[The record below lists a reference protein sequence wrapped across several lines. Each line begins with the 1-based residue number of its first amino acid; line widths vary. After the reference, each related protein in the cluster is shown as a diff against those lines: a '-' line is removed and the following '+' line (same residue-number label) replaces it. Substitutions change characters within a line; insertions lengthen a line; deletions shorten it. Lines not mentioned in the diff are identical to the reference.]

1 MGRGKALA
9 RALFLLAVFAIIA
22 ASAAALGVAR
32 DYGYLHASI
41 LSGSEAG
48 HYHTV
53 AAHLSERARRQR
65 GTLTVIAT
73 EGSVENVN
81 RLIAGRTR
89 CIEMFALIQDGTPV
103 PADARFEL
111 LGRLPQPESLLLLGR
126 NGQNIHSLADLRGMS
141 VGIGPEGSGTAL
153 LMQQLFGDRDLR
165 DLDVRLSKHE
175 LSEQADLVAEGKLD
189 LAAIVMQED
198 AEFLSTM
205 IRQHA
210 LDIVAPEDIQGLIGR
225 HPWLSLGQIPAG
237 RYDLVRHMPAVAKP
251 VARLNTLLVASPCA
265 PRADRIAL
273 LALTAAE
280 LPGFLRAN
288 PPASTSSA
296 TVLPLASE
304 AHQFFLSGEPEVA
317 DRYFPWL
324 VNVMSPAYWVYLFM
338 AVTIV
343 FKAMNIFS
351 KFRLWRIDAARERL
365 ETRLKELVNA
375 GLTHSQ
381 IRAISA
387 ERTMAAPEARAGVRS
402 IMDQL
407 VALRARCQRYT
418 SSLFTPMGDEMFYRY
433 QQSLIDE
440 AITTLAA
447 LIQRPSP
454 SLRAQAN

>member
-1 MGRGKALA
+1 
-9 RALFLLAVFAIIA
+9 
-22 ASAAALGVAR
+22 
-32 DYGYLHASI
+32 
-41 LSGSEAG
+41 
-48 HYHTV
+48 
-53 AAHLSERARRQR
+53 
-65 GTLTVIAT
+65 
-73 EGSVENVN
+73 
-81 RLIAGRTR
+81 
-89 CIEMFALIQDGTPV
+89 
-103 PADARFEL
+103 
-111 LGRLPQPESLLLLGR
+111 
-126 NGQNIHSLADLRGMS
+126 
-141 VGIGPEGSGTAL
+141 
-153 LMQQLFGDRDLR
+153 
-165 DLDVRLSKHE
+165 
-175 LSEQADLVAEGKLD
+175 
-189 LAAIVMQED
+189 
-198 AEFLSTM
+198 
-205 IRQHA
+205 
-210 LDIVAPEDIQGLIGR
+210 
-225 HPWLSLGQIPAG
+225 
-237 RYDLVRHMPAVAKP
+237 MPAVAKP

-454 SLRAQAN
+454 AAAQR